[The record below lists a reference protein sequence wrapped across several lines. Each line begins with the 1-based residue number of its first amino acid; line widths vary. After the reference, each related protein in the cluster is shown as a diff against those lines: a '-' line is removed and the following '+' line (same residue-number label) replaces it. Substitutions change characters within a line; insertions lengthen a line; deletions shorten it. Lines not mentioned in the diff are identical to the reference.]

1 MGFLLLQA
9 EKFRLQRKVNTY
21 TLKQTRISDRRD
33 RLAKLIEKK
42 EKFFSKK
49 TSLINTRA
57 TALKSSL
64 TSALNMGNLSAL
76 SSIFGN
82 MGGLMLGGAIADLS
96 IYYGQVSNGWDKGTD
111 NNWTKS
117 GTDAN
122 GNSVTQTKTD
132 MQMWSDA
139 SALQSTINQQINAL
153 KGQLQT
159 QIDQYIEIWKQQ
171 EEQMIEDECELAKEP
186 LNQEDTELEIEQ
198 NTNDILL
205 ELAQSRLDSIN
216 QKLPERVKDSAPKF
230 GLS

>member
-1 MGFLLLQA
+1 MGVLLLQA
-9 EKFRLQRKVNTY
+9 EKFRLLRKVNTY

-82 MGGLMLGGAIADLS
+82 MGGLMLGGAVADLS
-96 IYYGQVSNGWDKGTD
+96 IYYEQVSSGWAKGTD

-117 GTDAN
+117 GTD
-122 GNSVTQTKTD
+122 QTKTD

-159 QIDQYIEIWKQQ
+159 RIDQYIEIWKQQ

-198 NTNDILL
+198 NTNDTLL